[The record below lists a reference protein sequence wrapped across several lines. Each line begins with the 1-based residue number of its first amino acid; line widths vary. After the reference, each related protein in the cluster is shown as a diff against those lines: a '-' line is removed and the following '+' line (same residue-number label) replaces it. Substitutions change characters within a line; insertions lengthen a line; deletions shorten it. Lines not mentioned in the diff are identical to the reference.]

1 MVFELFDADMDLRI
15 TEGRL
20 PHWFQPGV
28 TYFITWRCDDSIP
41 RDVLALGSPPRRLA
55 PAARHRSGPDP
66 LEGRTRPVAQ
76 PGSSMSS
83 TPRFPASFSRISTG
97 GMEHAC

>member
-28 TYFITWRCDDSIP
+28 TYFITWRCGNSDP
-41 RDVLALGSPPRRLA
+41 RNVLTLSLRPTTTGSG
-55 PAARHRSGPDP
+55 RHGIDPGHP

-76 PGSSMSS
+76 P
-83 TPRFPASFSRISTG
+83 A
-97 GMEHAC
+97 AA